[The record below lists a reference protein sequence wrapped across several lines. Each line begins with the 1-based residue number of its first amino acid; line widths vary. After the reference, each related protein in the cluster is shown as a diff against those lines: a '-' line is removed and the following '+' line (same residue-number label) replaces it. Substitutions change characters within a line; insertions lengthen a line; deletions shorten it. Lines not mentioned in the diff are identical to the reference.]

1 MESYHCKRHG
11 LLLLLVLCYA
21 WVIIAQGRVSPTT
34 LSTTKRFHFNVEW
47 TMVTRLC
54 STKPLLTV
62 NGEYP
67 GPTIQ
72 VQEGDEVEIIV
83 TNRVSLNTTIHWHG
97 VKQVRTGWADG
108 PAYITQCPIQ
118 SNKSYTYK
126 FRVIKQR
133 GTLWWHAH
141 LSWQRASVHGA
152 FIIHPRSPY
161 PFSIPIAVEIPI
173 ILGEW
178 WNGDV
183 LAIEE
188 GTIKYGEGPN
198 VSDAYTINGLPGPL
212 YPCSAKDTFMQ
223 GVERGKNY
231 MLRIINA
238 ALNDEL
244 FFAIANHTLTVVE
257 IDAAY
262 VKAFTTRAIMIAPGQ
277 TTTVLFTADQASE
290 SKSFAMAATP
300 YVTAIVPFD
309 GSTTVGF
316 INYEKKKAQNTPI
329 PYNHTGNFS
338 LSFLP
343 PMHDTPFNTW
353 FSNKLRSLGS
363 SDYPCKVPKR
373 VDKQVFLTISL
384 NLQDCPLNQI
394 CKGFLGKRF
403 SASINNQSFV
413 RPAVSIL
420 ESHYHHLHNVE
431 LSSYFP
437 EKPPHPYNYTG
448 AILQDANMNPE
459 FGNKLLVVPYGTRL
473 EFVLQ
478 DTSFINVENHP
489 IHIHGHNFFI
499 VGSGFGN
506 FDPEKDPAG
515 FNLVD
520 PPERNTVAVPSGG
533 WAVIW
538 FKANNPGVWF
548 MHCHLE
554 VHTTWGL
561 AMAFIVEN
569 GPKPSQSILPPP
581 KDYPPC

>member
-1 MESYHCKRHG
+1 
-11 LLLLLVLCYA
+11 
-21 WVIIAQGRVSPTT
+21 
-34 LSTTKRFHFNVEW
+34 
-47 TMVTRLC
+47 
-54 STKPLLTV
+54 
-62 NGEYP
+62 
-67 GPTIQ
+67 
-72 VQEGDEVEIIV
+72 
-83 TNRVSLNTTIHWHG
+83 
-97 VKQVRTGWADG
+97 
-108 PAYITQCPIQ
+108 
-118 SNKSYTYK
+118 
-126 FRVIKQR
+126 
-133 GTLWWHAH
+133 
-141 LSWQRASVHGA
+141 
-152 FIIHPRSPY
+152 
-161 PFSIPIAVEIPI
+161 
-173 ILGEW
+173 
-178 WNGDV
+178 
-183 LAIEE
+183 
-188 GTIKYGEGPN
+188 
-198 VSDAYTINGLPGPL
+198 
-212 YPCSAKDTFMQ
+212 MQ

-277 TTTVLFTADQASE
+277 TTTVLFTADQASD

-384 NLQDCPLNQI
+384 NLQDCPLNQM

-448 AILQDANMNPE
+448 AILPDANMNPE

-515 FNLVD
+515 FNRVD

-569 GPKPSQSILPPP
+569 GPKPSQSVLPPP

>member
-1 MESYHCKRHG
+1 MKAATNG
-11 LLLLLVLCYA
+11 FLVVL
-21 WVIIAQGRVSPTT
+21 
-34 LSTTKRFHFNVEW
+34 TK
-47 TMVTRLC
+47 C
-54 STKPLLTV
+54 
-62 NGEYP
+62 
-67 GPTIQ
+67 GP
-72 VQEGDEVEIIV
+72 
-83 TNRVSLNTTIHWHG
+83 
-97 VKQVRTGWADG
+97 
-108 PAYITQCPIQ
+108 
-118 SNKSYTYK
+118 
-126 FRVIKQR
+126 R
-133 GTLWWHAH
+133 G
-141 LSWQRASVHGA
+141 G
-152 FIIHPRSPY
+152 
-161 PFSIPIAVEIPI
+161 
-173 ILGEW
+173 GEW
-178 WNGDV
+178 WNEDV

-188 GTIKYGEGPN
+188 DTIKYGGGPN
-198 VSDAYTINGLPGPL
+198 VSNAYTVNGLPGPL
-212 YPCSAKDTFMQ
+212 YPCSTNDTFMQ
-223 GVERGKNY
+223 GVERGKNN
-231 MLRIINA
+231 MLRIIKA

-244 FFAIANHTLTVVE
+244 FFTIANHTLAVVE

-262 VKAFTTRAIMIAPGQ
+262 VKAFTTRAIMIAQGQ
-277 TTTVLFTADQASE
+277 TTTVLFTADQASD
-290 SKSFAMAATP
+290 SKSFATAATP

-309 GSTTVGF
+309 GSTTIGF

-343 PMHDTPFNTW
+343 PTRDTPFSTW
-353 FSNKLRSLGS
+353 FSNKLRSLDS
-363 SDYPCKVPKR
+363 SDYPCKVPKA
-373 VDKQVFLTISL
+373 VDKQVFLTISP

-394 CKGFLGKRF
+394 L
-403 SASINNQSFV
+403 
-413 RPAVSIL
+413 
-420 ESHYHHLHNVE
+420 HHLHNVE
-431 LSSYFP
+431 LLSYFP
-437 EKPPHPYNYTG
+437 ENPPHPYNYTG
-448 AILQDANMNPE
+448 AILPDANMNPE

-515 FNLVD
+515 FHLVD